1 MNRENILAV
10 ADAIEKH
17 SIPDLGFNMGW
28 LISAS
33 DGRSYKAD
41 RSGKGCG
48 TVACIAG
55 HAYALQHGVMR
66 LPAEQ
71 HHFDQQADWLGLSKS
86 EARELFFAGSVC
98 EIQRAADGGWVDAKA
113 ELTTI
118 TPSQAVSV
126 LRHLAETGEV
136 DWDRALAEPSK

>member
-17 SIPDLGFNMGW
+17 SIPDLGFNMAA
-28 LISAS
+28 LIDQTSENYP
-33 DGRSYKAD
+33 DV
-41 RSGKGCG
+41 SGHNCG

-55 HAYALQHGVMR
+55 WATFIAKGMIPGEQQWSASVLAPGRLFLDITQEQASRLFSPAGEYDDEAKYAIY
-66 LPAEQ
+66 
-71 HHFDQQADWLGLSKS
+71 
-86 EARELFFAGSVC
+86 AG
-98 EIQRAADGGWVDAKA
+98 
-113 ELTTI
+113 I

-136 DWDRALAEPSK
+136 DWNRALSPTEGERG

>member
-17 SIPDLGFNMGW
+17 SIPDLGFNMAGFHAEGW
-28 LISAS
+28 EDLSQHN
-33 DGRSYKAD
+33 
-41 RSGKGCG
+41 CG
-48 TVACIAG
+48 TTACIG
-55 HAYALQHGVMR
+55 GYATILLNGGGEYR
-66 LPAEQ
+66 TIP
-71 HHFDQQADWLGLSKS
+71 DGKIADWLGVPIETA
-86 EARELFFAGSVC
+86 EALFYATG
-98 EIQRAADGGWVDAKA
+98 VDYGPQWFEKV
-113 ELTTI
+113 

>member
-17 SIPDLGFNMGW
+17 SIPDLGFNMGNYVTTAG
-28 LISAS
+28 SS
-33 DGRSYKAD
+33 VTDN
-41 RSGKGCG
+41 SGYGCG

-55 HAYALQHGVMR
+55 WCKAVRDGKAPQPVWVDDFNW
-66 LPAEQ
+66 EK
-71 HHFDQQADWLGLSKS
+71 QASWLGLSVG
-86 EARELFFAGSVC
+86 EGERLFIYYPGHGND
-98 EIQRAADGGWVDAKA
+98 IQ
-113 ELTTI
+113 
-118 TPSQAVSV
+118 PSQAVSV